1 MTSYNWRNTNMAKT
15 VEMTNRDFAKTKGFV
30 EACVKAGIEPTT
42 RQASKYRR
50 KMGVAY
56 VTGS

>member
-1 MTSYNWRNTNMAKT
+1 MAKT
-15 VEMTNRDFAKTKGFV
+15 VEMTNRDFAKTKGFM